1 MQAKTML
8 KSVVRCA
15 IIITEDNLGAEGTMI
30 LYTNT
35 AQKTDWLTL
44 ESILCS
50 LLWVNA
56 GILLSAFGMGMVCL
70 LLFALWWINYL
81 LH

>member
-15 IIITEDNLGAEGTMI
+15 IIITEDNLGAEGTM

-50 LLWVNA
+50 LLGVCA